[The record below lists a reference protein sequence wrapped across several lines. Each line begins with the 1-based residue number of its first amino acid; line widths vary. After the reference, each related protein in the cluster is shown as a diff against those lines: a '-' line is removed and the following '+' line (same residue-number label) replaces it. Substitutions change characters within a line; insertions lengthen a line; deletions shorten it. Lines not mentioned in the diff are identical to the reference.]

1 MARAR
6 GEESEMHNAMGQ
18 TTPPPRAAST
28 VCFSLFDD
36 GDVLVARPTPLV
48 EVRPQPGVLRHTG
61 AHIVDFSPFVQILDD
76 PVPQMGRE
84 QVVEFM
90 RKIDAPALD
99 ELVVAVP
106 KISLDRV
113 SKRCPR
119 PRTRRA
125 DRLVEVPTIISYS
138 SFQQRTSEQII
149 DIPVPQGREVDG
161 AVMEAFKV
169 SSQRQGSTAFSGADH
184 VDIPVPHGR
193 GLQGFLPR
201 QGSAASSSS
210 SHVRVGAVDEPSQ
223 GVFGTFPHMKKSAGV
238 GSALGVGTGC
248 GL

>member
-6 GEESEMHNAMGQ
+6 GEESEMNDATGQ
-18 TTPPPRAAST
+18 MTPPPRAAST
-28 VCFSLFDD
+28 VHFNLFDE
-36 GDVLVARPTPLV
+36 GDVLAARPTPLV

-76 PVPQMGRE
+76 PVPQMGGE

-99 ELVVAVP
+99 ELVIAVP

-125 DRLVEVPTIISYS
+125 DRLVEVPTIVSYS
-138 SFQQRTSEQII
+138 SLLQRTFQFLG
-149 DIPVPQGREVDG
+149 VGVDG

-169 SSQRQGSTAFSGADH
+169 SPKDWVQQRFVEQIPLTFRFHVVEVFKVSSQDRVQWLRPLLRTL
-184 VDIPVPHGR
+184 VLVPRMSRFKRFFALFLR
-193 GLQGFLPR
+193 GKK
-201 QGSAASSSS
+201 
-210 SHVRVGAVDEPSQ
+210 VRG
-223 GVFGTFPHMKKSAGV
+223 
-238 GSALGVGTGC
+238 
-248 GL
+248 